1 MRTTERMIELDIA
14 EPREALVTRF
24 FAATAHVKSVWRAI
38 RNRRAANRLADL
50 DDFQLTDIGLCRF
63 DVERILKSSGI
74 ADDPSQL
81 LSRSAR
87 NRARRALHGLTV
99 D

>member
-1 MRTTERMIELDIA
+1 MRTTERMIDLDIA
-14 EPREALVTRF
+14 EPREALITRLL
-24 FAATAHVKSVWRAI
+24 AATAHVKSVWRAI

-50 DDFQLTDIGLCRF
+50 DDFQLTDIGLTRS
-63 DVERILKSSGI
+63 DVQQILKSSGI

-87 NRARRALHGLTV
+87 NRSRRALDGLTV

>member
-14 EPREALVTRF
+14 EPRQAV
-24 FAATAHVKSVWRAI
+24 FARLTLSLTHFQSVWRAI

-50 DDFQLTDIGLCRF
+50 DDFQLRDIGLNRS
-63 DVERILKSSGI
+63 DVEQILRSSGVT
-74 ADDPSQL
+74 DDPSLQL
-81 LSRSAR
+81 TRSAR
-87 NRARRALHGLTV
+87 MRARRSLHGLPI

>member
-14 EPREALVTRF
+14 EPRDALIARLV
-24 FAATAHVKSVWRAI
+24 ATTARVKSVWRAA

-50 DDFQLTDIGLCRF
+50 DDFQLRDIGLCRS
-63 DVERILKSSGI
+63 DVEQILRSSGI
-74 ADDPSQL
+74 ADDPSQH

-87 NRARRALHGLTV
+87 SRSQRALRGLPL